1 MSEHIYDRKSK
12 KIKIQK
18 IACTIITYLS
28 SIFITY
34 LVYIHGGTKT
44 VYPSLM
50 FIPIVFMSSFQDKTL
65 GTLFALFCGILLG
78 PFMPL
83 STNEMIMQETSNWV
97 TRIIIYAF
105 VAFVVGHFSDKHK
118 NIMNRILEKDKE
130 IVESRLAT
138 IYSLVKL
145 AEMRDDDTGAHIV
158 RVSKFCRLIA
168 EKMRTDDKYK
178 EFLSDKNIDDL
189 AKAAPL
195 HDIGKVGI
203 PDSILSK
210 PGKLTNVEFDTM
222 KKHTTIGASTLN
234 EVRKKFP
241 DNNFIILGAKI
252 ALTHHEKWDGT
263 GYPNGL
269 VGEEIPLSGRIMAV
283 ADVYDALRSKRAY
296 KLPYSH
302 LETVEIIKNDSG
314 KHFDPEIVEIFLDN
328 ESEFEFIYKYTTYND
343 FDY

>member
-1 MSEHIYDRKSK
+1 MSEYVYDIKNK
-12 KIKIQK
+12 KNSYKKYAYISV
-18 IACTIITYLS
+18 TYLS
-28 SIFITY
+28 SIFIAY
-34 LVYIHGGTKT
+34 LVFTFGGTKT
-44 VYPSLM
+44 VFPSFM
-50 FIPIVFMSSFQDKTL
+50 FIPIVFLSTFHSRNFGAL
-65 GTLFALFCGILLG
+65 IALFCGILLG
-78 PFMPL
+78 PLMPL
-83 STNEMIMQETSNWV
+83 STSDMIMQETFNWAV
-97 TRIIIYAF
+97 RIVIYVF
-105 VAFVVGHFSDKHK
+105 VAIVVGHYSDKYK
-118 NIMNRILEKDKE
+118 NFMNQMIEKEKE

-158 RVSKFCRLIA
+158 RVSKFSRLIA
-168 EKMRTDDKYK
+168 EKMKSNEKYK
-178 EFLSDKNIDDL
+178 EYLSDTNIDDL

-203 PDSILSK
+203 PDYILSK
-210 PGKLTNVEFDTM
+210 PGKLSDEEFDIM

-269 VGEEIPLSGRIMAV
+269 VGEEIPLSGRIMAI

-296 KLPYSH
+296 KPPYSH
-302 LETVEIIKNDSG
+302 METIEIIRNDSG
-314 KHFDPEIVEIFLDN
+314 KHFDPEIVEVFLKN
-328 ESEFEFIYKYTTYND
+328 EAEFEFIYKYTTYQD
-343 FDY
+343 FEY